1 MGLEVRYLRRVGDG
15 GRVNE
20 VSDES
25 LEELDE
31 GFADGARDTC
41 HR

>member
-1 MGLEVRYLRRVGDG
+1 MGFEVRYLRRVGDR

-20 VSDES
+20 VGDES

-31 GFADGARDTC
+31 GFADGARNT
-41 HR
+41 

>member
-1 MGLEVRYLRRVGDG
+1 MGFEVRYLRRVDER

-31 GFADGARDTC
+31 GFADGARNT
-41 HR
+41 